1 MKKTLIWALVSIL
14 LYGVVFALLVLL
26 GDVLF
31 HINRGPWYVYIF
43 EGALFGIVMTGFN
56 YFIEKRKKK

>member
-43 EGALFGIVMTGFN
+43 EGALFGVVMTGIN
-56 YFIEKRKKK
+56 YFIEKRKQK